1 VATLTVYAGTADSSV
16 RSSATSWTDARAGT
30 GTATLSVRDTG
41 NDMTVGITNAD
52 SDEIQEGFLGFDTSA
67 IGQTNSVISATLA
80 LYLMTTKTG
89 AWNVEAR
96 AKDWSTTVDTGDWVA
111 GADWTGNALLA
122 TLSTYG
128 SLNYASFTSQAA
140 FAGAVNRGGTT
151 GIVLCSET
159 IASATNPAAIQSL
172 QFRTADQSGTTNDP
186 KLTVEY
192 QFAGTAIMHGV
203 NF

>member
-1 VATLTVYAGTADSSV
+1 MATLTVYAGTADSSV
-16 RSSATSWTDARAGT
+16 RSDASNWTDARAGT
-30 GTATLSVRDTG
+30 GTATLTVRDTG

-52 SDEIQEGFLGFDTSA
+52 SDQIQQGFLGFDTSA

-80 LYLMTTKTG
+80 LYLMATKTG
-89 AWNVEAR
+89 SWNVEAR
-96 AKDWSTTVDTGDWVA
+96 AKDWSATVDTADWVA

-122 TLSTYG
+122 TLTSYG
-128 SLNYASFTSQAA
+128 FLSYATFTSTAN

-151 GIVLCSET
+151 RLALCSET

-192 QFAGTAIMHGV
+192 QFAGTAIMHGC